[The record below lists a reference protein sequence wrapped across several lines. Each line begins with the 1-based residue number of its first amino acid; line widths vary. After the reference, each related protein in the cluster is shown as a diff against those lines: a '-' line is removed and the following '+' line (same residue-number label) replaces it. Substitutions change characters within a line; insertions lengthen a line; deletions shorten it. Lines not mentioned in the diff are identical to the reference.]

1 MIARR
6 RSAPLAIAGAACA
19 LLSAAPF
26 AGAQEAASQE
36 SPKLAGSEVPVPR
49 RTHFVMPQYPPEA
62 IATGQRGIVILEIVI
77 DGEGRVAFAEVVR
90 SVPPFDEA
98 ALSAVRQWTYE
109 PTKVEGRPVSVRLT
123 VPITFA
129 IRLPETT
136 RAAGVPELR
145 LGVSPAVPAD
155 LARAESAEALLLIA
169 ADGNLQEAQIT
180 EGGPATSEALLQ
192 ALRTWRFAPREG
204 EPPLL
209 VRLSAAFAP
218 AGKGGEAAKV
228 SLRLSDPRPVP
239 AGTAAPAAAPSAP
252 AEPQAAAPAP
262 QEAAPPATPAATPA
276 AAAAP
281 PATPASE
288 PSPGPSAAPPATPP
302 AAPEADR
309 PAPRGPVEEVIPA
322 APQPTPAPAAPTPAA
337 AAPAVAESGVS
348 NIANVTLGENIP
360 DLIEGRRPVVPPVAR
375 IAGVTGSVVV
385 AFSVDGAGD
394 TLVQGVEGAP
404 ELVAAARA
412 AVANWKFRRLST
424 VRIGLRATFNFAADQ
439 ASARV
444 ERLVQ

>member
-26 AGAQEAASQE
+26 AGAQEAAAQE

-129 IRLPETT
+129 IRLPDTT

-145 LGVSPAVPAD
+145 LGVTPAVPAD

-204 EPPLL
+204 EPSLL
-209 VRLSAAFAP
+209 VRLSAAFSP

-239 AGTAAPAAAPSAP
+239 AAAAAPPAAPSAPATPTVAAPATPATAAAATPVAAEPPAVPSAPVPEAAPASSATPAAPPAPPEPDRPAARGPVEEVVPAAPQATPAAAPSA
-252 AEPQAAAPAP
+252 AA
-262 QEAAPPATPAATPA
+262 
-276 AAAAP
+276 
-281 PATPASE
+281 
-288 PSPGPSAAPPATPP
+288 G
-302 AAPEADR
+302 
-309 PAPRGPVEEVIPA
+309 
-322 APQPTPAPAAPTPAA
+322 
-337 AAPAVAESGVS
+337 PAVAESGVS

-412 AVANWKFRRLST
+412 AVTSWKFRRLST
-424 VRIGLRATFNFAADQ
+424 VRIGLRATFTFAADQ

>member
-26 AGAQEAASQE
+26 AGAQDAAAQE

-129 IRLPETT
+129 IRLPDTT

-145 LGVSPAVPAD
+145 LGVTPAVPAD

-252 AEPQAAAPAP
+252 AAAPAP
-262 QEAAPPATPAATPA
+262 QEAAPPATPAATPL

-288 PSPGPSAAPPATPP
+288 PSPGPAAAPPATPP

-309 PAPRGPVEEVIPA
+309 RAPRGPVEEVIPA

-412 AVANWKFRRLST
+412 AVTSWKFRRLST
-424 VRIGLRATFNFAADQ
+424 VRIGLRATFTFAADQ

>member
-412 AVANWKFRRLST
+412 AVASWKFRRLST